1 MVRLFNSERVEMT
14 SVRGWAAMA
23 AACAFAAG
31 APMRAVAGN
40 EAADAAHYQVEASIT
55 QKTGTIS
62 STVTITLPPQDVPDG
77 TAFFIGDWYEI
88 TALTVGG
95 GITTSEGRASKP
107 IAHLRKITLHVPHP
121 LSQPVILRIAYH
133 GRLNGPGTNK
143 GEETFA
149 PGRMELRLEDMW
161 LPVRADFT
169 MRFTVDAHFHGI
181 PHDEVVVSQGQ
192 YRHVGDVLDLQR
204 NYPDFDLPVVAS
216 RGLNELATP
225 SAQVYAEDLDSR
237 LVKLLS
243 KHAVD
248 SVAYYEKW
256 FGPIP
261 GGAPVRLVVTGRSG
275 SAYARRA
282 FISVGASREELVKNP
297 NYPDYGPASLVAH
310 EFAHAW
316 WSPADPLTDN
326 YWLAESLAEY
336 SSMRYTEQAF
346 GPKIL
351 ELRLKKKREEAKSAP
366 PILGHGRPTHADLY
380 SKGPLL
386 LFRLQDDI
394 GRQKMDRVLAILGRN
409 PPHVTVDFLEVL
421 GQVAGPKAAEEFHQM
436 LEK

>member
-1 MVRLFNSERVEMT
+1 
-14 SVRGWAAMA
+14 
-23 AACAFAAG
+23 
-31 APMRAVAGN
+31 
-40 EAADAAHYQVEASIT
+40 
-55 QKTGTIS
+55 
-62 STVTITLPPQDVPDG
+62 
-77 TAFFIGDWYEI
+77 
-88 TALTVGG
+88 
-95 GITTSEGRASKP
+95 
-107 IAHLRKITLHVPHP
+107 LRKITLHVPHP
-121 LSQPVILRIAYH
+121 LERPVTLRIVYH
-133 GRLNGPGTNK
+133 GSLNGPGTDK

-161 LPVRADFT
+161 LPVRADFS

-192 YRHVGDVLDLQR
+192 YHHVGDVLDLQR
-204 NYPDFDLPVVAS
+204 SYPDFDLPVVAS

-282 FISVGASREELVKNP
+282 FISVGASREELTKNP

-336 SSMRYTEQAF
+336 SSMRYTEEAF

-351 ELRLKKKREEAKSAP
+351 KLRLKKKREEAKSAP

-380 SKGPLL
+380 AKGPLL
-386 LFRLQDDI
+386 LFRLQHDI

-409 PPHVTVDFLEVL
+409 PPHVTADFLDVL
-421 GQVAGPKAAEEFHQM
+421 GQVAGPKAAEEFRQM
-436 LEK
+436 LEQ